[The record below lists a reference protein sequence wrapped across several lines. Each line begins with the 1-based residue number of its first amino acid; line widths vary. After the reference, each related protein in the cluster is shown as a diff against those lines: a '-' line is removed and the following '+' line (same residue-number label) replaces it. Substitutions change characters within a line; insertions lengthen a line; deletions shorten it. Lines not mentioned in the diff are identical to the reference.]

1 MTRVIDYCMDE
12 GGCYAEAGPSGL
24 CPEHHAEAWPPIPM
38 RAYDAWCRGRGILA
52 HDERVAVRGPYRFET
67 LLSSEAMA

>member
-1 MTRVIDYCMDE
+1 MTTVIDYCMDE

-38 RAYDAWCRGRGILA
+38 RAYDDWCRARGILT
-52 HDERVAVRGPYRFET
+52 HDERLAVKAVQRGAVLVVKP
-67 LLSSEAMA
+67 